1 MMGRKQSAL
10 QRKVARLAGDW
21 RDPHDEVPWS
31 QRNIIQNISVAEDG
45 EVTITLTPSRPHCPC
60 CLIDLDNF
68 RKKLYE
74 IKGVTFATLEV
85 VGVPASDRWTRTL
98 NR

>member
-1 MMGRKQSAL
+1 MSRKQSAL

-21 RDPHDEVPWS
+21 RDPHDDVTWS
-31 QRNIIQNISVAEDG
+31 QRSVIQNISVAEDG

-60 CLIDLDNF
+60 CLIDLNNF
-68 RKKLYE
+68 LKKMYDL
-74 IKGVTFATLEV
+74 KGVTFVEIKI
-85 VGVPASDRWTRTL
+85 VGVPASDRWERTL

>member
-1 MMGRKQSAL
+1 MSRKQSAL
-10 QRKVARLAGDW
+10 QRRVARLAGDW
-21 RDPHDEVPWS
+21 RDPHDEVTWA

-45 EVTITLTPSRPHCPC
+45 EVTITVTPSRPHCPC
-60 CLIDLDNF
+60 CLIDLDRF
-68 RKKLYE
+68 RGKLYE
-74 IKGVTFATLEV
+74 IKGVTFVTLEV